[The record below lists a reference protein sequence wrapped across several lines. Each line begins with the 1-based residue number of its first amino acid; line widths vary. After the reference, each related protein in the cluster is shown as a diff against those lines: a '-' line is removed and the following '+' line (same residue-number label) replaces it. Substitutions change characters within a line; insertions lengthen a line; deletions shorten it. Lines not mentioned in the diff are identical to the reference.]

1 MTSLSAEEAP
11 AIISAY
17 DFSGI
22 RRLADIGGGQGS
34 LLFTILKIHPQLH
47 GILFDLPYVLEG
59 AQENLAH
66 EGLTERCEVVP
77 GDLFQGVP
85 AGADTYMLKYVIHD
99 WDDERSTA
107 ILKNCR
113 RAMTEDARLLLIE
126 TVVPAPGE
134 PHYAKLQDLEML
146 VATGSQERTVE
157 EYSSLL
163 EQGGFK
169 LVRVVPTTEPVSIIE
184 AVPQ

>member
-1 MTSLSAEEAP
+1 
-11 AIISAY
+11 
-17 DFSGI
+17 
-22 RRLADIGGGQGS
+22 
-34 LLFTILKIHPQLH
+34 
-47 GILFDLPYVLEG
+47 
-59 AQENLAH
+59 
-66 EGLTERCEVVP
+66 
-77 GDLFQGVP
+77 
-85 AGADTYMLKYVIHD
+85 MLKYVIHD
-99 WDDERSTA
+99 WDDERSVA

-163 EQGGFK
+163 AQGGFK
-169 LVRVVPTTEPVSIIE
+169 LARVVPTTEPVSIIE